1 MQRGSLALVSRKE
14 GPDVWQFRWS
24 EKDLHVVRV
33 QRKRVIGTVERYPD
47 GAAARTAMTIVLA
60 ELNSGKARISRSSI
74 TVAQLCDHFEQRELT
89 RDNTWRSYST
99 KKTYQA
105 YLNRWILPHWRR
117 YELAE
122 VRTIQVESWL
132 RHLPL
137 AKSSCAKIRNL
148 MSVLFNHACRY
159 ELFDRNPIYLVRQ
172 SAKRRRAPTVLM
184 PDEIK
189 AMLDNLSLRERTLV
203 LLAVSTGLRQSEL
216 FALKWGDIDLVQGT
230 MNVTR
235 SIVYGVVGPCKTE
248 SSQKPVPVHPL
259 LADALS
265 DWRKHCAYTKPDDWV
280 FASKRH
286 RGRRPYWGQ
295 AILRKYLRPV
305 AQRLGIQK
313 CIGWHTFRHTYS
325 TLLRSVGTE
334 FKVMQELLRHSTLRS
349 TLDVY
354 TQAITPAKHAAQAAV
369 LSLVFSREANGTSRS
384 L

>member
-1 MQRGSLALVSRKE
+1 
-14 GPDVWQFRWS
+14 
-24 EKDLHVVRV
+24 
-33 QRKRVIGTVERYPD
+33 
-47 GAAARTAMTIVLA
+47 
-60 ELNSGKARISRSSI
+60 
-74 TVAQLCDHFEQRELT
+74 
-89 RDNTWRSYST
+89 
-99 KKTYQA
+99 
-105 YLNRWILPHWRR
+105 
-117 YELAE
+117 
-122 VRTIQVESWL
+122 
-132 RHLPL
+132 
-137 AKSSCAKIRNL
+137 
-148 MSVLFNHACRY
+148 
-159 ELFDRNPIYLVRQ
+159 
-172 SAKRRRAPTVLM
+172 M

-189 AMLDNLSLRERTLV
+189 AMLDNLSIRERTLV

-216 FALKWGDIDLVQGT
+216 FGLKWGDIDLVQGT

-265 DWRKHCAYTKPDDWV
+265 DWRKQCAYTKPDDWV

-369 LSLVFSREANGTSRS
+369 LSLVFSCEANGTSQS
-384 L
+384 SGSSDVAA